1 MLNFNIICDLI
12 PVPFMRTIIAMK
24 KKQDKKIALV
34 AGALDLPF
42 FTRDALKRAGWDV
55 FIIGLKNFCNPKLE
69 PDLVVRIGNAGR
81 AIRAARKR
89 GIRYVTF
96 VGALGHPNLS
106 DIRPDWTTFWT
117 LLKIL
122 KNQRGYDSMAVALNK
137 ELEKMGFEIVAAQD
151 LAPELTFEKP
161 GVQTKAKPSKS
172 DKQNIERAIEV
183 SHTIG
188 AADIG
193 ASVVVDKQVI
203 AVEAAEGTA
212 RMLNRVVEMRQ
223 NHKRKSGVFAKMTKP
238 GQDLRIDIPAIGVDT
253 VNAVAD
259 ANLRGIV
266 VNTKTCFVVNKEE
279 VIKQANKRNIFIV
292 ALDE

>member
-1 MLNFNIICDLI
+1 
-12 PVPFMRTIIAMK
+12 MRTISYMK
-24 KKQDKKIALV
+24 QENDKKIALV

-55 FIIGLKNFCNPKLE
+55 FIVGLKNFCDPKLN
-69 PDLVVRIGNAGR
+69 PDMVVRLGNGGR
-81 AIRAARKR
+81 AIREFKRR
-89 GIRYVTF
+89 GIKKLTF

-106 DIRPDWTTFWT
+106 DIRPDWWTFWT
-117 LLKIL
+117 LIKIM
-122 KNQRGYDSMAVALNK
+122 KNQRGYDSMAVALNSV
-137 ELEKMGFEIVAAQD
+137 LEKQGFEIVAAQD
-151 LAPELTFEKP
+151 LAPELAFETA
-161 GVQTKAKPSKS
+161 GVQTKAKPTAT
-172 DKQNIERAIEV
+172 DKKNIERAIEV

-212 RMLNRVVEMRQ
+212 RMLNRVVEMRA

-266 VNTKTCFVVNKEE
+266 VNTKTCFVVNKPA
-279 VIKQANKRNIFIV
+279 VIKQADKRGIFIM
-292 ALDE
+292 AIDE

>member
-1 MLNFNIICDLI
+1 
-12 PVPFMRTIIAMK
+12 MRTLVGMK
-24 KKQDKKIALV
+24 KINTDKKIALV

-42 FTRDALKRAGWDV
+42 FTRDALRRAGWDV
-55 FIIGLKNFCNPKLE
+55 FIIGLKNFCDPRLE
-69 PDLVVRIGNAGR
+69 PDMVIRLGGAGR
-81 AIRAARKR
+81 AVRMARKL
-89 GIRYVTF
+89 GIHKVTF

-106 DIRPDWTTFWT
+106 DIRPDWWSFWA

-137 ELEKMGFEIVAAQD
+137 VLEKEGLEVVAAQD
-151 LAPELTFEKP
+151 LAPELAFEVA
-161 GVQTKAKPSKS
+161 GVQTKVKPSAA
-172 DKQNIERAIEV
+172 DKKNIERAIEV

-212 RMLNRVVEMRQ
+212 KMLERVVAMRA
-223 NHKRKSGVFAKMTKP
+223 NKRRDSGVFAKMTKP

-259 ANLRGIV
+259 AHLKGIV
-266 VNTKTCFVVNKEE
+266 VNTKTCFVVNKPA
-279 VIKQANKRNIFIV
+279 VIKQANKRGIFIL

>member
-1 MLNFNIICDLI
+1 
-12 PVPFMRTIIAMK
+12 MRTISYMK
-24 KKQDKKIALV
+24 QDNDKKIALV

-42 FTRDALKRAGWDV
+42 FTRDALRRAGWDV
-55 FIIGLKNFCNPKLE
+55 FIVGLKNFCNPELK
-69 PDLVVRIGNAGR
+69 PDMVVRLGNAGR
-81 AIRAARKR
+81 AIREFKRR
-89 GIRYVTF
+89 GIKKLTF

-106 DIRPDWTTFWT
+106 DIRPDWWTFWT
-117 LLKIL
+117 LIKIM
-122 KNQRGYDSMAVALNK
+122 KNQRGYDSMAVALNSV
-137 ELEKMGFEIVAAQD
+137 LEKQGFEIVAAQD
-151 LAPELTFEKP
+151 LAPELAFETA
-161 GVQTKAKPSKS
+161 GVQTKAKPTAT
-172 DKQNIERAIEV
+172 DKKNIERAIEV

-212 RMLNRVVEMRQ
+212 LMLNLVVEMRA

-266 VNTKTCFVVNKEE
+266 VNTKTCFVVNKPA
-279 VIKQANKRNIFIV
+279 VIKQADKRGIFIM
-292 ALDE
+292 AIDE

>member
-1 MLNFNIICDLI
+1 
-12 PVPFMRTIIAMK
+12 MRTISYMK
-24 KKQDKKIALV
+24 QENDKKIALV

-55 FIIGLKNFCNPKLE
+55 FIVGLKNFCDPKLN
-69 PDLVVRIGNAGR
+69 PDMVVRLGNGGR
-81 AIRAARKR
+81 AIREFKRR
-89 GIRYVTF
+89 GIKKLTF

-106 DIRPDWTTFWT
+106 DIRPDWWTFWT
-117 LLKIL
+117 LIKIM
-122 KNQRGYDSMAVALNK
+122 KNQRGYDSMAVALNSV
-137 ELEKMGFEIVAAQD
+137 LEKQGFEIVAAQD
-151 LAPELTFEKP
+151 LAPELAFETA
-161 GVQTKAKPSKS
+161 GVQTKAKPTATEK
-172 DKQNIERAIEV
+172 KNIERAIEV

-212 RMLNRVVEMRQ
+212 RMLNRVVEMRA

-266 VNTKTCFVVNKEE
+266 VNTKTCFVVNKPA
-279 VIKQANKRNIFIV
+279 VIKQADKRGIFIM
-292 ALDE
+292 AIDE